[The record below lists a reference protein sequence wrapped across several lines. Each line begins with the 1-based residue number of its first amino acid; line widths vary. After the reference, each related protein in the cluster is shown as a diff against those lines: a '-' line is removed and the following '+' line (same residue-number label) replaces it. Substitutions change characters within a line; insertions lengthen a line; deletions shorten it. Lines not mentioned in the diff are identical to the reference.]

1 MVAYLQLLSERF
13 DCEFP
18 TSPKRITRVPDQISM
33 SQSIVITSGKGGVG
47 KTTTTA
53 NLSTALANAGSS
65 VVAVDADI
73 GLRNL
78 DLLMGLEN
86 RIVFNLV
93 DVVKGRCTAR
103 QAMIKDKRS
112 PNLFLLPTSQVD
124 DKNAVS
130 PEEMERLVEEL
141 RKGFDYIIIDCPAG
155 IEQGFR
161 NAIAG
166 ADRAVVVTT
175 PEVSAVRD
183 ADRIIGMLQHHDV
196 PSQLIVNRLSMKMV
210 ESGEMMSQEDVVDI
224 LAIDLL
230 GVIPEDS
237 EVVVSGNQGVPVVL
251 DTNSEAGAA
260 YSRICRRILGEPVPF
275 PDFADKRGFLT
286 RLFRR

>member
-1 MVAYLQLLSERF
+1 MTKIIAIANQ
-13 DCEFP
+13 
-18 TSPKRITRVPDQISM
+18 
-33 SQSIVITSGKGGVG
+33 KGGVG
-47 KTTTTA
+47 KTTTVA
-53 NLSTALANAGSS
+53 NLSTALANVGNT

-78 DLLMGLEN
+78 DLIMGLEN
-86 RIVFNLV
+86 RIIYNLV

-103 QAMIKDKRS
+103 QAMIKDKRNPS
-112 PNLFLLPTSQVD
+112 LFLLPTSQVD

-130 PEEMERLVEEL
+130 PEEMNTLVEEL
-141 RKGFDYIIIDCPAG
+141 RKGFDYILIDCPAG

-175 PEVSAVRD
+175 PEVAAVRD

-224 LAIDLL
+224 LAVDLL
-230 GVIPEDS
+230 GVIPEDA
-237 EVVVSGNQGVPVVL
+237 EVVVSGNQGVPTVL
-251 DTNSEAGAA
+251 NTDSAAGAA
-260 YSRICRRILGEPVPF
+260 YSRISRRILGESVPF
-275 PDFADKRGFLT
+275 PDFTEKRGFLT